1 MILTPTGS
9 PAADASPTTDV
20 VNDAV
25 GGDVGGAVGGAVG
38 SLVVIAV
45 LVLVVFICVS
55 ILLAKRSQQK
65 SLHKVDSNGNST
77 LLPSNNTEC
86 KLNCRMHDHKGNGC
100 SIS

>member
-1 MILTPTGS
+1 MTPTGS
-9 PAADASPTTDV
+9 SAADSLPTTTDV
-20 VNDAV
+20 INDAV

-86 KLNCRMHDHKGNGC
+86 KLNCRMHGHKGNRH

>member
-1 MILTPTGS
+1 M
-9 PAADASPTTDV
+9 
-20 VNDAV
+20 
-25 GGDVGGAVGGAVG
+25 GGAVGGAVG

-45 LVLVVFICVS
+45 LILVVFICVS
-55 ILLAKRSQQK
+55 VLLAKRSQQK

-86 KLNCRMHDHKGNGC
+86 KFNCHMHGHKGNGN